1 MGFSLKID
9 TLLGCLWSRNISFLF
24 GHKTLLNNVS
34 ADLTKVI
41 LNLEIAKYGFMYHFK
56 RNNYTGD
63 ITYCLNEKLINWYKH
78 VRYQSFKNDI
88 LRKFY
93 IGI

>member
-1 MGFSLKID
+1 M
-9 TLLGCLWSRNISFLF
+9 ISKYQFLF
-24 GHKTLLNNVS
+24 GQKTLLNNVS
-34 ADLTKVI
+34 ADLAIVI
-41 LNLEIAKYGFMYHFK
+41 MNLEKAKYGLMYHFK

-63 ITYCLNEKLINWYKH
+63 ITYCYEKSIINLYKH
-78 VRYQSFKNDI
+78 VRYLSFKNDT